1 MKPPNCLNRR
11 DHLST
16 ELLFELAL
24 WFRLYTSGRPLRIS
38 QGEPMPQGG
47 EPRFPI
53 VCQFL
58 EDALGVEID
67 EDNARNRLHRLI
79 KDNSHIG
86 LVDWPA

>member
-1 MKPPNCLNRR
+1 
-11 DHLST
+11 
-16 ELLFELAL
+16 
-24 WFRLYTSGRPLRIS
+24 
-38 QGEPMPQGG
+38 MPQGG